1 VTPRTLQAVLRKL
14 SAATPLEADGELV
27 RRHVAGDEEA
37 FAELVRRHGR
47 LVWSV
52 CRHLTRS
59 DAEADDAFQA
69 TFLVLLKNAA
79 NVRDTARLSA
89 WLHGVAYRICSR
101 ARRTAN
107 RRAARERAAAVNERN
122 GHPVADSAWDRTLAA
137 VHEEVGR
144 LPETLRVPF
153 VLCCLEGR
161 GATEAA
167 EQLGWKLGTLS
178 GRLTR
183 AKDALI
189 ARLEARGLTLGA
201 IAGLGLA
208 VPPAGALAKAM
219 ALPRL
224 GLVIPVSILQLSQGV
239 IGMSAFSFKMLAA
252 GVLVA
257 CGLGVGVGSKWVAT
271 ADAQTPAKGPP
282 TKSDS
287 STEVKRLQAE
297 LDKARAEAE
306 RIENALRERGQHSAA
321 QDLLDA
327 ARQQNLVESQHAQL
341 AQALAALAQQES
353 NPKETYTAKT
363 KKWEYDFVEVSA
375 LDQAKFMKFLQD
387 RENRGWEYNGTTT
400 LTKGGG
406 KQEIWV
412 FRRPVGGTANSAY
425 SGMAHDYFNNHML
438 THQTPAPM
446 YDSLFRNYYSA
457 VNPAQASAAP
467 GNKVNDAKTIEAE
480 IAKLQ
485 EQLAK
490 LKAKPSTP
498 RLAIERKSL
507 PLPPAEVTEVLLKL
521 AAKKFK
527 NAHYSITPTDTGIII
542 EGDKEVL
549 DWAAEMVKNLGG
561 N

>member
-1 VTPRTLQAVLRKL
+1 V
-14 SAATPLEADGELV
+14 EA
-27 RRHVAGDEEA
+27 
-37 FAELVRRHGR
+37 
-47 LVWSV
+47 S
-52 CRHLTRS
+52 
-59 DAEADDAFQA
+59 
-69 TFLVLLKNAA
+69 
-79 NVRDTARLSA
+79 
-89 WLHGVAYRICSR
+89 
-101 ARRTAN
+101 
-107 RRAARERAAAVNERN
+107 RRAARERTAAVSERN
-122 GHPVADSAWDRTLAA
+122 GHAVADSAWDRALAA

-144 LPETLRVPF
+144 LPDSLRVPF
-153 VLCCLEGR
+153 VLCCLEGKPV
-161 GATEAA
+161 TEAA
-167 EQLGWKLGTLS
+167 EHLGWKLGTLS

-208 VPPAGALAKAM
+208 APPATALAKAA
-219 ALPRL
+219 ALAKV
-224 GLVIPVSILQLSQGV
+224 GFVIPVSILQLSQGV

-271 ADAQTPAKGPP
+271 ADAQTPPKDSK
-282 TKSDS
+282 TKNDPSA
-287 STEVKRLQAE
+287 EVKRLQAE
-297 LDKARAEAE
+297 LDKARAEAD
-306 RIENALRERGQHSAA
+306 RIENALRERAQHSAA

-327 ARQQNLVESQHAQL
+327 ARQQNLVESQHAQI

-406 KQEIWV
+406 KQEILV
-412 FRRPVGGTANSAY
+412 FRRPAGGTANSAY
-425 SGMAHDYFNNHML
+425 SGAALDYFNQRML
-438 THQTPAPM
+438 TQQAPLNA
-446 YDSLFRNYYSA
+446 YGSLFRDFYGDLRH
-457 VNPAQASAAP
+457 AQPLEVA
-467 GNKVNDAKTIEAE
+467 GNRVNDAKAIEAE

-490 LKAKPSTP
+490 LKAKPSTS

-527 NAHYSITPTDTGIII
+527 NAHYSITPTDTGIIV
-542 EGDKEVL
+542 EGDKELL